1 MWNLIFLFIN
11 IINLFSLIYP
21 FLVKIDVKFNI
32 IRLKGAVIITLFNKI
47 KLEYKVRIKH
57 GYVYINH
64 KAKERKE
71 KISNKNAKIMFIM
84 SLINQLYFREQFL
97 DLDVI
102 SNFGYNLDSRITAV
116 GCGYIDVL
124 VKSLLGKLKNNKK
137 SSHIFVSV
145 EPKYNQ
151 DIFNVRVTNVFR
163 ISIWD
168 MLYTLIYTK
177 FIMWREQHGK
187 QKLKEG

>member
-1 MWNLIFLFIN
+1 
-11 IINLFSLIYP
+11 
-21 FLVKIDVKFNI
+21 
-32 IRLKGAVIITLFNKI
+32 
-47 KLEYKVRIKH
+47 
-57 GYVYINH
+57 
-64 KAKERKE
+64 
-71 KISNKNAKIMFIM
+71 M